1 MNGPPRFQ
9 DSVYDRIGTYLPADQ
24 REMYYRYV
32 AHLRTLEPGDS
43 LLVLAEGMA
52 VFACIS
58 RQVPEALAAER
69 EKLLVEFTQLCR
81 KHETTTANATADTRA
96 MFAAHQK
103 LLEQN
108 IGTWQT
114 REQQTVQALDR
125 ITANFEKSVVLH
137 TARLQ
142 STIAEIDTATKEHR
156 ANAGRV
162 HHLLQMVDWR
172 QLIWP
177 CIGSAFGGGL
187 LVAAVVY
194 FRAH

>member
-9 DSVYDRIGTYLPADQ
+9 DSVYDRIGTYLPLDQ

-32 AHLRTLEPGDS
+32 AHLRTLAPDDS

-58 RQVPEALAAER
+58 RQVPEALTNER
-69 EKLLVEFTQLCR
+69 EKLLAEFTQLCR
-81 KHETTTANATADTRA
+81 KHETTTANATTDTRA

-103 LLEQN
+103 LLEQS
-108 IGTWQT
+108 IGTWQS
-114 REQQTVQALDR
+114 REQQSGLALER
-125 ITANFEKSVVLH
+125 IAANFEKTVALPI
-137 TARLQ
+137 ARLQ
-142 STIAEIDTATKEHR
+142 TTVTEIDTATKEHR

-162 HHLLQMVDWR
+162 HHLLQLANWQQMV
-172 QLIWP
+172 WP
-177 CIGSAFGGGL
+177 CVGSALGGGL

-194 FRAH
+194 FRSH

>member
-1 MNGPPRFQ
+1 MNGPTRFQ
-9 DSVYDRIGTYLPADQ
+9 DSVYDRIGAYLPADQ

-32 AHLRTLEPGDS
+32 AHLRTLAPEDS

-69 EKLLVEFTQLCR
+69 EKLLSEFTQLCR

-108 IGTWQT
+108 MGTWQS
-114 REQQTVQALDR
+114 REQKSLDELTGVSAKFER
-125 ITANFEKSVVLH
+125 SIDLQITRLTQCLAEIKTATAEHKAVAEKTRYCLNMLSWHQLVWPCAASAGIAASVVL
-137 TARLQ
+137 A
-142 STIAEIDTATKEHR
+142 I
-156 ANAGRV
+156 
-162 HHLLQMVDWR
+162 
-172 QLIWP
+172 
-177 CIGSAFGGGL
+177 
-187 LVAAVVY
+187 VY

>member
-1 MNGPPRFQ
+1 VNGPARFQ
-9 DSVYDRIGTYLPADQ
+9 DSVYDRIGTYLPTDQ

-32 AHLRTLEPGDS
+32 AHLRTLAPGDS

-69 EKLLVEFTQLCR
+69 EKLLTEFTQLCR
-81 KHETTTANATADTRA
+81 KHEATTSNGTADTRA

-114 REQQTVQALDR
+114 REQQAVQSLERVTKAFEKDIELRATRLQAL
-125 ITANFEKSVVLH
+125 I
-137 TARLQ
+137 Q
-142 STIAEIDTATKEHR
+142 SLETATHAHKAAALETQR
-156 ANAGRV
+156 WVKGINWDQR
-162 HHLLQMVDWR
+162 
-172 QLIWP
+172 IWP
-177 CIGSAFGGGL
+177 CIASLAIGILIGAGIL
-187 LVAAVVY
+187 Y
-194 FRAH
+194 FIHH